1 MGMYT
6 NFSGYHSAATD
17 YTEVQPFVGESFNYH
32 ELGIMAATEMA
43 ANESA
48 FMKGIALSELRAVE
62 ESGDTDVLY
71 ESVNFK
77 GIFDKIKMFFKKII
91 EKIHKIFHTFVAKMS
106 SWFGSNSSFAKSYE
120 KEVVKKWANV
130 KSDWEFKG
138 YKYSHVFGDSAA
150 SGAETFKITIE
161 GEIDGDGNSKVSLK
175 NLVSGATSLQTIYKS
190 DQLTDADEVENAKN
204 ALSKF
209 REKLDDYKEKMRG
222 AIVKDI
228 NSGTGITTTM
238 ALGSPDASTS
248 GISALDSSE
257 FTDELFKAFRSGE
270 NSKEDIPKD
279 KILAMYGGSI
289 SGMMTYIKEFDK
301 IKKKSETT
309 ERKLTGAIDKLIS
322 DMDKAQNEL
331 IKAAKDAETD
341 KELITAKNEYI
352 VQISAVYQSL
362 YGAASEYLTQAFS
375 AMLQAQKE
383 ACTQAKEIAV
393 KVIGQSKKMT
403 ESYDYDSDSYANEGF
418 DFISNVKL
426 I

>member
-48 FMKGIALSELRAVE
+48 FMKGIALSELKALE
-62 ESGDTDVLY
+62 ESGGTEVLY

-77 GIFDKIKMFFKKII
+77 GIFEKIKMFFKKII

-138 YKYSHVFGDSAA
+138 YNYTHVFGDNAA
-150 SGAETFKITIE
+150 SGAEQFKINIE
-161 GEIDGDGNSKVSLK
+161 GVSSNLKNAINGSESLEQLYAKLIKNEDDSNQTVREVKDELSKV
-175 NLVSGATSLQTIYKS
+175 
-190 DQLTDADEVENAKN
+190 
-204 ALSKF
+204 
-209 REKLDDYKEKMRG
+209 REKMDDLKEKLRG
-222 AIVKDI
+222 TIIDNIKNNNDL
-228 NSGTGITTTM
+228 STGIDLDT
-238 ALGSPDASTS
+238 GKVGKDSASS
-248 GISALDSSE
+248 LDSSE
-257 FTDELFKAFRSGE
+257 FTEELFKIFRNGE
-270 NSKEDIPKD
+270 DSKEDIPKD
-279 KILAMYGGSI
+279 KILSMYGGSI

-301 IKKKSETT
+301 IKKKSESA
-309 ERKLTGAIDKLIS
+309 EKKLTGAIDKLIK
-322 DMDKAQNEL
+322 DIDKAQNDL
-331 IKAAKDAETD
+331 IKASKNAEGTD
-341 KELITAKNEYI
+341 NEKKTKTETNETI
-352 VQISAVYQSL
+352 VQVSAVYQSL

>member
-48 FMKGIALSELRAVE
+48 FMKGIALSELRALE
-62 ESGDTDVLY
+62 ESGGTDVLY

-120 KEVVKKWANV
+120 KEVVKKWSNV

-138 YKYSHVFGDSAA
+138 YKYSNVFGDSAA
-150 SGAETFKITIE
+150 SGAEEFKIVIE
-161 GEIDGDGNSKVSLK
+161 GAVDSQIK
-175 NLVSGATSLQTIYKS
+175 NAVSGSASLETIYNGNALGTK
-190 DQLTDADEVENAKN
+190 EKVEAEKKK
-204 ALSKF
+204 LSKF
-209 REKLDDYKEKMRG
+209 REDLDNYKEKMRG
-222 AIVKDI
+222 AIVQDI
-228 NSGTGITTTM
+228 DSGTGIATTLN
-238 ALGSPDASTS
+238 LGKPDANTA
-248 GISALDSSE
+248 GISSLDSSE
-257 FTDELFKAFRSGE
+257 FTDELFKVFRSGE
-270 NSKEDIPKD
+270 DSKEDIPKD
-279 KILAMYGGSI
+279 KILEMYGGSI

-309 ERKLTGAIDKLIS
+309 ERKLTNAIDKLIK

-331 IKAAKDAETD
+331 IKASKDATGD
-341 KELITAKNEYI
+341 TKDLVTAKNEYI